1 MRARKQALPP
11 IQEAMEVSS
20 PLTVHSLV
28 ERAANGDAESFR
40 ELFERY
46 ADRVYRYSHTRLR
59 RPEDAQD
66 ATQDVFLA
74 VWRGLSSFRYVHE
87 GSFAG
92 WVFAIARNIVA
103 EHQRRSLRRPGVPME
118 GAMADPVE
126 FEGRLV
132 DARLVGD
139 ELDRLPETQR
149 EVLIL
154 RFVVGLRARE
164 AGIALGK
171 SEAAVM
177 ALQMRGLE
185 QLRRRIGPER

>member
-1 MRARKQALPP
+1 MRERKQAFPP
-11 IQEAMEVSS
+11 IQETTEVSS
-20 PLTVHSLV
+20 PQATQSLV
-28 ERAANGDAESFR
+28 ERAAKGDVEAFR

-46 ADRVYRYSHTRLR
+46 ADRVNRYCHTRLR

-74 VWRGLSSFRYVHE
+74 VWRGLSSFRYQHG
-87 GSFAG
+87 GSFPG

-103 EHQRRSLRRPGVPME
+103 EHHRRSLKRPVVPLEDAM
-118 GAMADPVE
+118 GAPVE
-126 FEGRLV
+126 FESGVVDGRML
-132 DARLVGD
+132 AD
-139 ELDRLPETQR
+139 ELDRLPESQR

-164 AGIALGK
+164 AGNAIGK

-177 ALQMRGLE
+177 ALQMRGIE
-185 QLRRRIGPER
+185 QLRRRIGRDE